1 MLGGL
6 WLAFLVVAG
15 SDGGALRLPGL
26 EVRFPEGERP
36 RAEEIARI
44 FFQETPQIAGR
55 LSLPAPEEIRVVLV
69 GEAEAFVEALGGHDE
84 PRAAA
89 VAFPFEARIV
99 VRLDRLAGRI
109 QTPRAIARHEIVHVL
124 LDGLGLET
132 YRRIPRW
139 FHEGLAQRFAGPLF
153 LGDRGVLVRRAR
165 DGTLPSL
172 DSLTSE
178 FPEGAGDQDLAY
190 YLSEAAVREVVGSSE
205 SRLPVLWDCLR
216 DGGGFEP
223 CFRTTFE
230 TRLDELEAK
239 ITSQLIRDKSKLITR
254 VMAWSGLVLFVL
266 GSPLVLL
273 AWWRRKLRAERRLR
287 EIEDREIALSS
298 HIESNN
304 TPL

>member
-6 WLAFLVVAG
+6 WLAFLAVAG
-15 SDGGALRLPGL
+15 SDGGVLRLPGL

-44 FFQETPQIAGR
+44 FFQEAPQIAER

-69 GEAEAFVEALGGHDE
+69 GEAEAFAEALGGHDE

-124 LDGLGLET
+124 LGGLGLET
-132 YRRIPRW
+132 YGRIPRW
-139 FHEGLAQRFAGPLF
+139 FHEGLAQRLAGPLF
-153 LGDRGVLVRRAR
+153 LGDRGVLIRRAR

-172 DSLTSE
+172 ASLTSE
-178 FPEGAGDQDLAY
+178 FPEGVDQDLAY

-205 SRLPVLWDCLR
+205 NRLPVLWECLR

-223 CFRTTFE
+223 CIQATFE
-230 TRLDELEAK
+230 MRLDELEAK
-239 ITSQLIRDKSKLITR
+239 ITSRLVNDKSNLIAR
-254 VMAWSGLVLFVL
+254 VMAWSSLALFVL

-273 AWWRRKLRAERRLR
+273 AWWRRKIRAEQRLEAIEKR
-287 EIEDREIALSS
+287 EMDISADIETNKYGI
-298 HIESNN
+298 
-304 TPL
+304 